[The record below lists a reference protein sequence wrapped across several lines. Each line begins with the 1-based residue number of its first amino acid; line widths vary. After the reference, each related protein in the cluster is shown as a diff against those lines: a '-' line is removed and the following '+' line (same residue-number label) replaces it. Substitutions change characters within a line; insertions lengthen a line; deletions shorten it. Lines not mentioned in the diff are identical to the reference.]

1 MQPSLPFSLSV
12 QYGLFIFRCMVD
24 CHPSGRKNADVRDVC
39 KKIYMFLFN
48 ARTTCQQLKLRL
60 KKNADFALLFIT

>member
-12 QYGLFIFRCMVD
+12 QYGLFIFSRMVG
-24 CHPSGRKNADVRDVC
+24 CQHSGRKNADVRDVC

-48 ARTTCQQLKLRL
+48 ARTTCQQLKLRF
-60 KKNADFALLFIT
+60 KNADFTLLFIT

>member
-12 QYGLFIFRCMVD
+12 QYGLFIFCCMVGRQ
-24 CHPSGRKNADVRDVC
+24 HSGRKNTDVRDVC

-60 KKNADFALLFIT
+60 KKMLTLHFYS

>member
-12 QYGLFIFRCMVD
+12 QYGLFIFSCMVG
-24 CHPSGRKNADVRDVC
+24 CQHSGRKNAVRYAC

-48 ARTTCQQLKLRL
+48 ARTTCKQLKLRL
-60 KKNADFALLFIT
+60 KNADFTLLFIT